1 MRNHE
6 AIEQEA
12 LFKWA
17 EINSKNCPEL
27 KLMFAI
33 PNGGRRDKK
42 EAYFLQRSGLKA
54 GVPDIFLP
62 TAKGRYHGLFIE
74 LKVGKNKP
82 TYLQSQWLKDL
93 ADQNYKTAVCYGW
106 IEAAQTILDYLTI
119 EQREK

>member
-6 AIEQEA
+6 AIEQETI
-12 LFKWA
+12 FRWA
-17 EINSKNCPEL
+17 EINSGNFPEL

-54 GVPDIFLP
+54 GVPDMLLP
-62 TAKGRYHGLFIE
+62 VARGKYHGLFIE

-82 TYLQSQWLKDL
+82 TYLQNQWLKGL
-93 ADQNYKTAVCYGW
+93 AEQGYKAVVCYGW
-106 IEAAQTILDYLTI
+106 TEAAKTITNYLNGDI
-119 EQREK
+119 L